1 MRSMRARLFLILI
14 AATGLVWLSA
24 TAWVYLSTRA
34 EVEHVLDARLMEA
47 ARMVASLI
55 ESQEIDTAVAS
66 LDPDVMPDRRHSP
79 YERQLSCQIWSLTGT
94 LIGQSDGAPAERLS
108 DHPDGFAERSIDGD
122 MWRVYAIRDEA
133 RGVQV
138 LVGDN
143 LDIRA
148 RLVRD
153 MVKGLA
159 LPMALVMPALAAIL
173 WFGVGRGLRP
183 LSQLATGLEH
193 RAAGDLHALPQTETA
208 SEIRPVV
215 TALNGLFGR
224 VGEARERERQ
234 FLAYAA
240 HELRTPLS
248 GLKTQ
253 AEIAL
258 KADRPETRTLAL
270 NQIVTAVERTA
281 RLVRQLL
288 AMAEAE
294 AVPAAHVEPL
304 RLSEV
309 AREAVAGQ
317 EARLTAKGGTLR
329 LDPSLDG
336 IEIEANGTLLALALR
351 NLVENAVNHSPPG
364 GTVRLSWTGRGVAVE
379 DEGPG
384 MPENEIARAT
394 SRFFRGSNH
403 TPIGSGLGLAIVEIC
418 AEKLGGRLILGRRKP
433 AGLRAELQLAGPR
446 EGNRSSSPG
455 EGATG
460 RVLGDAVG

>member
-1 MRSMRARLFLILI
+1 MRARLFLILI

-55 ESQEIDTAVAS
+55 DSQEIDTAVAS
-66 LDPDVMPDRRHSP
+66 LDPGIAHEARHNP

-108 DHPDGFAERSIDGD
+108 DHPDGFAERRIDGD
-122 MWRVYAIRDEA
+122 IWRVYAIRDEA

-224 VGEARERERQ
+224 VAQARERESQ

-258 KADRPETRTLAL
+258 KADRAETRTMAL
-270 NQIVTAVERTA
+270 TQIVTAVERTA

-294 AVPAAHVEPL
+294 AVPAATVEPL
-304 RLSEV
+304 RLSDV
-309 AREAVAGQ
+309 AREAAAGQ
-317 EARLTAKGGTLR
+317 EARLTAKGGALR

-336 IEIEANGTLLALALR
+336 IEIETNGTLLALALR

-364 GTVRLSWTGRGVAVE
+364 GTVRLSWTGRGIFIE
-379 DEGPG
+379 DEGPS
-384 MPENEIARAT
+384 MPDEEIERAT
-394 SRFFRGSNH
+394 SRFFRGSNR

-418 AEKLGGRLILGRRKP
+418 AEKLGGRLILARRKP
-433 AGLRAELQLAGPR
+433 TGLRAELQLAGHR
-446 EGNRSSSPG
+446 GGYRSSSPD
-455 EGATG
+455 EGSTG
-460 RVLGDAVG
+460 KEHGDAVG

>member
-47 ARMVASLI
+47 ARMVSSLI
-55 ESQEIDTAVAS
+55 DSQEIDTAVAS
-66 LDPDVMPDRRHSP
+66 LDPGIMPDVRHNP

-94 LIGQSDGAPAERLS
+94 LIGKSDGAPAERLS
-108 DHPDGFAERSIDGD
+108 DHADGFAERRINGST
-122 MWRVYAIRDEA
+122 WRVYAIRDEK

-159 LPMALVMPALAAIL
+159 LPMTLILPSLAGLL
-173 WFGVGRGLRP
+173 WFGVGRGLKP
-183 LSQLATGLEH
+183 LSQLAAGLEH
-193 RAAGDLHALPQTETA
+193 RDADDLHALPQAGTA

-215 TALNGLFGR
+215 AALNGLFGR
-224 VGEARERERQ
+224 VAEARERERD
-234 FLAYAA
+234 FLSYAA

-258 KADRPETRTLAL
+258 RTDRAETRMLAL
-270 NQIVTAVERTA
+270 TQIVTAVERTA
-281 RLVRQLL
+281 QLVRQLL

-294 AVPAAHVEPL
+294 AAPAAGLRPL
-304 RLSEV
+304 DLASV
-309 AREAVAGQ
+309 AKEAVCGQ
-317 EARLTAKGGTLR
+317 EARLRAKGGTFFV
-329 LDPSLDG
+329 DPSLAG
-336 IEIEANGTLLALALR
+336 VSVFSNETLLGLALR
-351 NLVENAVNHSPPG
+351 NLVENAVSHSPPG
-364 GTVRLSWTGRGVAVE
+364 GTVNLVRTEGGIAVE

-384 MPENEIARAT
+384 MPDAEIARAT
-394 SRFFRGSNH
+394 SRFFRGSNR
-403 TPIGSGLGLAIVEIC
+403 TPVGSGLGLAIVEVC
-418 AEKLGGRLILGRRKP
+418 AEKLGGRLTLSRRRP
-433 AGLRAELQLAGPR
+433 AGLRAELHLAASA
-446 EGNRSSSPG
+446 NS
-455 EGATG
+455 
-460 RVLGDAVG
+460 